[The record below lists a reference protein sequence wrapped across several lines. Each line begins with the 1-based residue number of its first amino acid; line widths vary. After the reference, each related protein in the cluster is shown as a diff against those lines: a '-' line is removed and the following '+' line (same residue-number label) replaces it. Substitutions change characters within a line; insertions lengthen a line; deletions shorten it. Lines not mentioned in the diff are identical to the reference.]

1 MDPADRERI
10 VNYRPLAVAALG
22 FTLGLSAFERLY
34 GRGSVYGAVLAALA
48 AAAIVL
54 FTVGFLKKKRW
65 VCLLAIAFS
74 AGICRMLLAL
84 PDSVAPGEYAAEG
97 TVAEA
102 SPDAQGKV
110 VLKNVSLNG
119 SPMRYGLKLTL
130 AEDAP
135 APSVGQRISCVC
147 TVREPTVRFA
157 SYNERQTLL
166 ARGISAVARA
176 DSYTVTGEGRLRS
189 SAALY
194 RVKAFLRLRIHE
206 AFQDNGAVV
215 AGFLLGDKSGMD
227 EADVD
232 AFRAAGT
239 AHLLSLSGFH
249 VGLLTAALF
258 LLLPKRFPKLR
269 AAAAGLFLVGYCA
282 ISAFAPSLV
291 RASVMCACVLAADVF
306 ERRADPLSSL
316 SLSALIILA
325 VRPYELFSVGFRLSY
340 AATLGIVFVLRH
352 GAPGPRRGLL
362 GKLINGACV
371 AVAATAAT
379 ALISAR
385 HFGVFPTYGIA
396 ANIAAVPLFSAAIVL
411 CFAGLLLGMVFP
423 PLAYAFARPGDIL
436 TGLAMRSLG
445 FIGSLPHALVE
456 VNAPSVLTGVLML
469 VLMFGISGFVLR
481 PIGKRLKIAAVLF
494 VLFTMSAAADII
506 LV

>member
-1 MDPADRERI
+1 MDPTDRERI
-10 VNYRPLAVAALG
+10 LNYRPLAVIALG
-22 FTLGLSAFERLY
+22 FTLGLSAFERLS
-34 GRGSVYGAVLAALA
+34 GRGFVYGAVLAALA

-74 AGICRMLLAL
+74 AGLCRMLIAS
-84 PDSVAPGEYAAEG
+84 PDTVVPGAYTAEG
-97 TVAEA
+97 TVAET
-102 SPDAQGKV
+102 SPGSPHTV
-110 VLKNVSLNG
+110 VLKNVSLDG
-119 SPMRYGLKLTL
+119 APMRYGLKLTL
-130 AEDAP
+130 DEDSAY
-135 APSVGQRISCVC
+135 PSIGQRISCAC

-176 DSYTVTGEGRLRS
+176 DSYTVTGEGRLPF

-194 RVKAFLRLRIHE
+194 RVKEFLRVRIDE
-206 AFQDNGAVV
+206 AFKDNGAVV

-227 EADVD
+227 EADTD
-232 AFRAAGT
+232 AFRATGT

-258 LLLPKRFPKLR
+258 LLLPKRFPQLR
-269 AAAAGLFLVGYCA
+269 AAAAILFLIGYCA
-282 ISAFAPSLV
+282 ISSFAPSLV

-340 AATLGIVFVLRH
+340 AATLGIVFMLRH
-352 GAPGPRRGLL
+352 GSPGPRRGFAH
-362 GKLINGACV
+362 KLINGACV
-371 AVAATAAT
+371 TVAATAAT

-385 HFGVFPTYGIA
+385 HFGVFPTYGVA

-411 CFAGLLLGMVFP
+411 SFAGLALGLIFP
-423 PLAYAFARPGDIL
+423 PLAYALARPGDIL
-436 TGLAMRSLG
+436 VGLAMRALG
-445 FIGSLPHALVE
+445 LIGALPHALVE

-469 VLMFGISGFVLR
+469 VLMFCVSGFVLR
-481 PIGKRLKIAAVLF
+481 PIGKRLKIAAVLL